1 GPVRSSRAWNKFEAG
16 SVSTLSHRPRDGS
29 VLSSSLHCM
38 NDPQPEGHMAS
49 HIGRRKFLAT
59 LIGGAVAW
67 PLAARAQQR
76 TAQTYAAQ
84 LAAFRRG
91 LNEAGFIEGRDVAI
105 EYRWAEDQYGSLR

>member
-1 GPVRSSRAWNKFEAG
+1 
-16 SVSTLSHRPRDGS
+16 
-29 VLSSSLHCM
+29 
-38 NDPQPEGHMAS
+38 MAS
-49 HIGRRKFLAT
+49 YIARREFLAT
-59 LIGGAVAW
+59 LGGAEAVW
-67 PLAARAQQR
+67 PLVARAQQPAMPVIGLLGAT

>member
-1 GPVRSSRAWNKFEAG
+1 
-16 SVSTLSHRPRDGS
+16 
-29 VLSSSLHCM
+29 
-38 NDPQPEGHMAS
+38 MAS
-49 HIGRRKFLAT
+49 HIERRKFLAT
-59 LIGGAVAW
+59 LGGAAAAW
-67 PLAARAQQR
+67 PLAARAQQPAMPAIGLLGAT